1 MAWCGIRRR
10 KGEKKEKK
18 NARAVNMNDKNKE
31 QVFRFKLVRY
41 PFIYFFKSVMEV
53 ALLWWLMSSWRGVEH
68 HRVVLKSTV

>member
-1 MAWCGIRRR
+1 MD
-10 KGEKKEKK
+10 
-18 NARAVNMNDKNKE
+18 DKNKE

-41 PFIYFFKSVMEV
+41 SFIYFFKSVMEV